1 MTTLILADNTV
12 YEIKEESSVGDI
24 RMEVENYGAMETL
37 SRKMSKENLEK
48 VQFKTDGIV
57 TGEYRNMA
65 LCDPNYL
72 ITEKAGRLQV
82 IFGLREMTGEELHQ
96 DHLEAAL
103 SYLTDEEAV
112 TVADLHQEWQP
123 YTAYSIGERKL
134 YEKNLYRCRQNHRSE
149 AQYTPDLVPALWD
162 IIHPADYG
170 TIDNPVIVPN
180 QVSSMVYI
188 KGRYYLDEGIL
199 YLMNREG
206 MKDGEEVSLAYR
218 PSQLVGQYFEI
229 VKR

>member
-1 MTTLILADNTV
+1 M
-12 YEIKEESSVGDI
+12 
-24 RMEVENYGAMETL
+24 
-37 SRKMSKENLEK
+37 
-48 VQFKTDGIV
+48 
-57 TGEYRNMA
+57 
-65 LCDPNYL
+65 
-72 ITEKAGRLQV
+72 
-82 IFGLREMTGEELHQ
+82 
-96 DHLEAAL
+96 
-103 SYLTDEEAV
+103 
-112 TVADLHQEWQP
+112 
-123 YTAYSIGERKL
+123 

-218 PSQLVGQYFEI
+218 PSQLGGQYFEI